1 MVGMK
6 PLVLVIRGFVFVINL
21 FTYFIKKFY
30 IEATNYL
37 TGYIMANINSKGAE
51 QHTFDAIVI
60 GSGISGGWAAKELC
74 EHGLKTLVLERGR
87 NVVHLKD
94 YPTATKNPWDFPHR
108 TYEPLSVSKENPIVE
123 RCYAFSEASQHFF
136 VKDKEHPYVQEKP
149 FDWIRGYQVGGKSLL
164 WARQTQRWSK
174 YDFEGPGRDGFA
186 VDWPIRYDDIA
197 PWYSHVERFAG
208 ISGNHDGLETLPD
221 GEFLPAW
228 EMNAVEK
235 DMSKRIN
242 AHYKDRHVVIGRCA
256 HLTKPNEIHRQQ
268 GRGQCQARS
277 LCERGCPF
285 GGYFS
290 SNASTIPWAERT
302 GNLTL
307 RPDSVVHSI
316 IYDEKKGKATGVR
329 VIDAHTKQAT
339 EYFAKIIF
347 VNAATM
353 NTNLV
358 LLNSTSSRFPNG
370 LGNDSGLL
378 GKYIAFH
385 NYRGTLYASMDGYL
399 DSYYYGRRPCAIMM
413 PNFRNVYKQ
422 EMDFMRGYMTFYSV
436 MRAGWGHDTDGPQ
449 IGEAYKEAIS
459 EAGPWVVYVQMQGET
474 IPKETN
480 HVSLSKDEK
489 DAWGIPLLKMSVAY
503 DDNDVK
509 SMKDFMAQGTEMLTI
524 AGCKNIGSHDTNQAP
539 GLDIHE
545 MGGVRMGKDP
555 KTSLLNKWNQMHEC
569 QNVFVT
575 DGSCM
580 VSTST
585 QNPSLTF
592 MAITARA
599 ANHAVEELKKGNLG

>member
-1 MVGMK
+1 
-6 PLVLVIRGFVFVINL
+6 
-21 FTYFIKKFY
+21 
-30 IEATNYL
+30 
-37 TGYIMANINSKGAE
+37 MANINGTGKE
-51 QHTFDAIVI
+51 QHTYDAIVI

-74 EHGLKTLVLERGR
+74 DHGLKTLILERGK

-94 YPTATKNPWDFPHR
+94 YPTATKGPWEFPHHTR
-108 TYEPLSVSKENPIVE
+108 EPIAVTNENPVVA
-123 RCYAFSEASQHFF
+123 RCYAFSEATEHFF
-136 VKDKEHPYVQEKP
+136 VKDKQHPYVQDKP

-186 VDWPIRYDDIA
+186 VDWPIRYEDIA
-197 PWYSHVERFAG
+197 PWYSHVETFAG
-208 ISGNHDGLETLPD
+208 IAGNKDGLETLPD

-228 EMNAVEK
+228 EMNRVEK
-235 DMSKRIN
+235 DMTKRIN
-242 AHYKDRHVVIGRCA
+242 AHYKGERNVIIGRCA
-256 HLTKPNEIHRQQ
+256 HLTKPNPIHIQQ

-290 SNASTIPWAERT
+290 SNSSTIPWALKT
-302 GNLTL
+302 GNLTV

-316 IYDEKKGKATGVR
+316 IYDEKKGKAVGVR
-329 VIDAHTKQAT
+329 VIDAHTKEAT
-339 EYFAKIIF
+339 EFYAKIIF
-347 VNAATM
+347 LNAATI
-353 NTNLV
+353 NSNLV
-358 LLNSTSSRFPNG
+358 MLNSTSSRFPNG
-370 LGNDSGLL
+370 LGNDSGVL
-378 GKYIAFH
+378 GKYVAFH
-385 NYRGTLYASMDGYL
+385 NYRGNVFATIDGYL
-399 DSYYYGRRPCAIMM
+399 DSYYYGRRPTAIMM

-422 EMDFMRGYMTFYSV
+422 EMDFRRGYMTFYSV
-436 MRAGWGHDTDGPQ
+436 AREGWGHDTDGIQLGGAFKDNIAEP
-449 IGEAYKEAIS
+449 
-459 EAGPWVVYVQMQGET
+459 GPWVVSTQMQGET

-480 HVSLSKDEK
+480 YVSLSKDEK
-489 DAWGIPLLKMSVAY
+489 DAWGIPLLKMNISY

-509 SMKDFMAQGTEMLTI
+509 SMHDFMNQASEMLDI
-524 AGCKNIGSHDTNQAP
+524 AGAKNIVQYDTKQAP

-545 MGGVRMGKDP
+545 MGGVRMGRDP
-555 KTSLLNKWNQMHEC
+555 KTSILNSWNQVHSC
-569 QNVFVT
+569 PNVFVT
-575 DGSCM
+575 DGSSM